1 MINEYHISDDSG
13 VRDGPFEKK
22 IVGSV
27 QMVEILGIE
36 LVIRGLIRYV
46 AVNVTFI

>member
-1 MINEYHISDDSG
+1 MKLINEYHISDDSG
-13 VRDGPFEKK
+13 VRDGPFEKI

-36 LVIRGLIRYV
+36 LVI
-46 AVNVTFI
+46 